1 MAGMKRLCFTLIAL
15 SCLTAALTAQI
26 LPDSPQP
33 ADPQPLE
40 SSSAD
45 WNNVA
50 GLAHDEEI
58 VVKTTTGR
66 TEKCLFSGAIDT
78 TLFCGPYL
86 SRGDGSEYSFP
97 RGEVEQVR
105 LNQQHRNQ
113 RIIFWSLTAAG
124 VIWGVSGPSSSY
136 NGTPRALVG
145 IAGGAAGALVGAV
158 VSLPTS
164 LLIPGKLIYHRSA
177 HAPTSTPSE
186 PAQQSSPLPAHGSR
200 Q

>member
-1 MAGMKRLCFTLIAL
+1 MAGMKHLWLTLIAL
-15 SCLTAALTAQI
+15 SCISAALPAQA

-33 ADPQPLE
+33 VDPQASE
-40 SSSAD
+40 SSSTD

-86 SRGDGSEYSFP
+86 SRGDGGQYRFP
-97 RGEVEQVR
+97 RGEVEQVQ

-113 RIIFWSLTAAG
+113 RIVFWSMTAAG
-124 VIWGVSGPSSSY
+124 FIWGVSGPSSSF
-136 NGTPRALVG
+136 NGTPRGLVG
-145 IAGGAAGALVGAV
+145 LAGGAAGALAGVV
-158 VSLPTS
+158 VSFPAS
-164 LLIPGKLIYHRSA
+164 LLIPGKLVYQRSA
-177 HAPTSTPSE
+177 NAGQPSST
-186 PAQQSSPLPAHGSR
+186 QPAHHFWFRSA

>member
-15 SCLTAALTAQI
+15 SWLTTALPAQT

-33 ADPQPLE
+33 AD
-40 SSSAD
+40 SSSTE

-66 TEKCLFSGAIDT
+66 TEHCLFSGAIDT

-86 SRGDGSEYSFP
+86 SRDDGSEYRFP

-124 VIWGVSGPSSSY
+124 FIAGVSGPSSSF
-136 NGTPRALVG
+136 NGTPRIVSGA
-145 IAGGAAGALVGAV
+145 AFGAAGALVGAV
-158 VSLPTS
+158 VSFPTS

-177 HAPTSTPSE
+177 NASQPSSSQATHHFLFRS
-186 PAQQSSPLPAHGSR
+186 AQ
-200 Q
+200 

>member
-1 MAGMKRLCFTLIAL
+1 MKRLCFTLIAL
-15 SCLTAALTAQI
+15 SWLTTAMPAQT

-33 ADPQPLE
+33 AD
-40 SSSAD
+40 SSSTD

-66 TEKCLFSGAIDT
+66 TEHCLFSGAIDT

-86 SRGDGSEYSFP
+86 SRDDGGEYRFP

-113 RIIFWSLTAAG
+113 RIVFWSLTAAG
-124 VIWGVSGPSSSY
+124 VIAGAAGPSS
-136 NGTPRALVG
+136 GTPRIIGG
-145 IAGGAAGALVGAV
+145 IAGGAAGALVGVV
-158 VSLPTS
+158 VSFPAS
-164 LLIPGKLIYHRSA
+164 LLISGKLIYHRSA
-177 HAPTSTPSE
+177 NATQPSSSKSTHHFLFRS
-186 PAQQSSPLPAHGSR
+186 AQ
-200 Q
+200 